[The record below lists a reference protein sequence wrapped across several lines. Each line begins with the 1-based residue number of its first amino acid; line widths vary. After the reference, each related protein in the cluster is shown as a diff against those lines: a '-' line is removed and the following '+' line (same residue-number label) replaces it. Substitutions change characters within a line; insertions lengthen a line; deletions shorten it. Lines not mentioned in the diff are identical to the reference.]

1 MIMSRIGKR
10 KNKIINKTLE
20 ELVPQ
25 NHLVRKLENC
35 IDFRFIEEEVKHLY
49 SSIGAP
55 SIPPVILFKM
65 AFINII
71 FDIHSMRKTA
81 EECQVNVAYR
91 WFLHLEMDET
101 IPNFSTF
108 SQNYRRKY
116 QKDDIFYKI
125 FVKILKQTEKY
136 GLLDYESIYID
147 STHQK
152 ANANKNKHI
161 NTKVELIAKSF
172 EEELLEE
179 INTVRKSKGQKEFS
193 SIIKEELVYDEK
205 TGESKKVAITKQI
218 KESKTDP
225 ESGYYHKGEKEKMFA
240 YSHHVAVEKNGFVV
254 HTSVMPGNV
263 HDSVSFFP
271 VVNSLKSEH
280 SNKGIKN
287 LVLDAAYFIPAICR
301 DIIKSEWI
309 PLMPYVRPRTKKGF
323 FKKYDYV
330 YDEYFDC
337 YICPNNHILT
347 YHTTDKQGYKHYK
360 SEGKICEKCPDL
372 HRCTQSKTHQKV
384 ITRHVWE
391 EYKEITR
398 ENRYTQNWKENYP
411 LRKETI
417 ERCFGECKEHHTLR
431 FTRFKGIQKNQDNSY
446 MIFASYNL
454 KKMALKY
461 SKKPKYYKK
470 KMTVDKKSQ

>member
-1 MIMSRIGKR
+1 M
-10 KNKIINKTLE
+10 L
-20 ELVPQ
+20 L
-25 NHLVRKLENC
+25 
-35 IDFRFIEEEVKHLY
+35 
-49 SSIGAP
+49 
-55 SIPPVILFKM
+55 ILFP
-65 AFINII
+65 
-71 FDIHSMRKTA
+71 
-81 EECQVNVAYR
+81 Q
-91 WFLHLEMDET
+91 
-101 IPNFSTF
+101 
-108 SQNYRRKY
+108 
-116 QKDDIFYKI
+116 
-125 FVKILKQTEKY
+125 FV
-136 GLLDYESIYID
+136 
-147 STHQK
+147 
-152 ANANKNKHI
+152 
-161 NTKVELIAKSF
+161 
-172 EEELLEE
+172 E
-179 INTVRKSKGQKEFS
+179 I
-193 SIIKEELVYDEK
+193 
-205 TGESKKVAITKQI
+205 
-218 KESKTDP
+218 
-225 ESGYYHKGEKEKMFA
+225 
-240 YSHHVAVEKNGFVV
+240 
-254 HTSVMPGNV
+254 
-263 HDSVSFFP
+263 
-271 VVNSLKSEH
+271 
-280 SNKGIKN
+280 
-287 LVLDAAYFIPAICR
+287 
-301 DIIKSEWI
+301 IIKSEWI

-347 YHTTDKQGYKHYK
+347 YHTTDKHGYKHYK
-360 SEGKICEKCPDL
+360 SEGKICEKCSDL